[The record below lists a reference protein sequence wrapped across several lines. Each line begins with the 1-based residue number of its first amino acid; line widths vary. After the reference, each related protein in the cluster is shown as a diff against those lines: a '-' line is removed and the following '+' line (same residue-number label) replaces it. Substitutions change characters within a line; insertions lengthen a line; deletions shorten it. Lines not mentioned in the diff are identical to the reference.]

1 MVVDGLQ
8 RATRDE
14 LFDALVLP
22 RNARHGLVGKKMTP
36 KLVGERVGLRLVS
49 LRGRL
54 GVPVH
59 HVALG
64 RVELL
69 DGESESARPLDL
81 GCQQTCRLDRILPG
95 NGSGGDKRL
104 VAPNDRRSLRL
115 RGQEGAYGPVGELV
129 QAHAEH
135 PVDQLVFEQ
144 RLVGANGGQRRLR
157 PQVLGE
163 VDVAGWQL
171 GLRDDERVK
180 RRPRRDLEARRS
192 GPRVR
197 DRRHIG
203 EQRLDAAF
211 DLVDVD
217 ITHDNHGLE
226 IGAVPVAIEPA
237 QHVGRHR
244 TQAAFGADR
253 ESGGVAAP
261 VEHPQQHLP
270 PYPLLGGVA
279 AAQFR
284 QHDTTLG
291 LDIRIGEQGVA
302 GPLPQD
308 GEASLEHFAIADRN
322 REHVDRLVVPR
333 GRVEIAAEPH
343 PHRLQV
349 RDELVFRETARAVER
364 HVFDEMRRAELVIV
378 FEDRPRVDDQP
389 QLGTALRAP
398 IGPDVVRQPV
408 WEPAFA
414 DLAYERDRRR
424 SRRLRLRRRR
434 AKSDRAEQQGKKGR
448 TETPV
453 EWEHA
458 HFHQTIANAC
468 RTGY

>member
-1 MVVDGLQ
+1 MVGLVVEVLAAVPGGRKEDLVVLEIRRLQDDPRPVGKCERGRPERGIGSLGKQLTRLRLTVQQLRIDLDPAIWLDLGLQHLAHHAPQRGVGGASHGRRGDHHKWLAARLLEDYPRVVVDSLQ
-8 RATRDE
+8 RATWDE

-22 RNARHGLVGKKMTP
+22 RNARHGLVGKKMTT
-36 KLVGERVGLRLVS
+36 KLVGERAGLRLVS

-69 DGESESARPLDL
+69 DGEPESARPLDL
-81 GCQQTCRLDRILPG
+81 GRQQACRLNRILPG
-95 NGSGGDKRL
+95 NGSAGDKRL
-104 VAPNDRRSLRL
+104 VATNDRRPLCL
-115 RGQEGAYGPVGELV
+115 RGQEGTYWPVGELV
-129 QAHAEH
+129 QPHAEH

-144 RLVGANGGQRRLR
+144 RLVGANGGQRGRR

-163 VDVAGWQL
+163 VDVAGGQL

-192 GPRVR
+192 GPRVG

-211 DLVDVD
+211 DLGDVD

-244 TQAAFGADR
+244 TQTAFGADR

-308 GEASLEHFAIADRN
+308 REASLEYLAIAHGN
-322 REHVDRLVVPR
+322 REHVDRLVVPS

-343 PHRLQV
+343 PH
-349 RDELVFRETARAVER
+349 
-364 HVFDEMRRAELVIV
+364 
-378 FEDRPRVDDQP
+378 
-389 QLGTALRAP
+389 
-398 IGPDVVRQPV
+398 
-408 WEPAFA
+408 
-414 DLAYERDRRR
+414 
-424 SRRLRLRRRR
+424 
-434 AKSDRAEQQGKKGR
+434 
-448 TETPV
+448 
-453 EWEHA
+453 
-458 HFHQTIANAC
+458 
-468 RTGY
+468 